1 MFQDDPVN
9 EFACE
14 CGKLYKTFPA
24 LYLHF
29 QRSHK
34 IKISTNIK
42 DELCVYSKNGN
53 VRTFTYYFSNKNLK
67 FSERRENESFLYRLF
82 DEFADSV

>member
-1 MFQDDPVN
+1 MDKEVFQDESIN
-9 EFACE
+9 QFACE

-42 DELCVYSKNGN
+42 DELCVSTKNGK
-53 VRTFTYYFSNKNLK
+53 VRTFTYYYSNKNLK
-67 FSERRENESFLYRLF
+67 LSGKRENSSLLYKLF
-82 DEFADSV
+82 S